1 MQKKSEA
8 QATTKKITDSKVFWA
23 VLSLF
28 LSVFIWIYYSA
39 NYATEMTTTFYGVEV
54 VYTGRD
60 AMRDSLN
67 LIVSHEETTSVNVTL
82 TGSRRDISRMSRE
95 DIKAVVNL
103 SSVTSA
109 GYRTMGYTL
118 SYPNSVNSA
127 AITVKSQSPQ
137 TVGLQI
143 SKLATKVVDIK
154 GRFDGTVLD
163 GYALDPESMAFD
175 PASVTLIGPE
185 EELEQVS
192 CAAVVIDRDNVSA
205 TFSTTA
211 NFNLVDADGTAL
223 VFDDVTMDADTVGV
237 TVPVNLTKEVA
248 IDVYLIDG
256 GGASAGN
263 IVKKIEP
270 STITLAG
277 DAATLEAINTIY
289 IASIDLS
296 DYSTFT
302 PTEYPIVL
310 PNDTESLSDATTATV
325 ELSFT
330 GLESGY
336 YTITNLE
343 YINLAEGYT
352 AEFMGNTLVA
362 NIRAPEGV
370 LSQIEANNI
379 RAVADLT
386 DITTTSRAPVTVYVD
401 GFSDAGAVG
410 DYTMYVRVKPEE

>member
-8 QATTKKITDSKVFWA
+8 QEKTRKIIDNRVFWA
-23 VLSLF
+23 ALSLVLSL
-28 LSVFIWIYYSA
+28 FIWIYYSA

-60 AMRDSLN
+60 AMRSSLN

-82 TGSRRDISRMSRE
+82 TGSRRDISRMSRD

-154 GRFDGTVLD
+154 GRFDGTVME
-163 GYALDPESMAFD
+163 GYALDSKGMEFE

-185 EELEQVS
+185 EELEQVTS
-192 CAAVVIDRDNVSA
+192 ASVVIDRDNVNASFA
-205 TFSTTA
+205 TTA
-211 NFNLVDADGTAL
+211 NFNLINADGEAL
-223 VFDDVTMDADTVGV
+223 EFEDVTMDIDTVGV
-237 TVPVNLTKEVA
+237 TVPVYLTKEVA
-248 IDVYLIDG
+248 VDVNLIAG
-256 GGASAGN
+256 GGAVEGN
-263 IVKKIEP
+263 IVKNIEP
-270 STITLAG
+270 KTITLAG
-277 DAATLEAINTIY
+277 DAATLDAINTIY

-296 DYSTFT
+296 DYTAFP

-310 PNDTESLSDATTATV
+310 PNDTENLSDATTATV

-401 GFSDAGAVG
+401 GFSEAGAVG